1 MKFRC
6 YVYDVLSMRER
17 TNFMLNSETFS
28 GQIKSQKATFSFIA
42 YELKKGL
49 T

>member
-1 MKFRC
+1 MFMK
-6 YVYDVLSMRER
+6 SMAER
-17 TNFMLNSETFS
+17 TKFMLNNETFS
-28 GQIKSQKATFSFIA
+28 GQIKSQKVTFSFIA